1 MTISIINDHL
11 NLTFQLISYNM
22 KILYQ
27 NCGSPLNLMVNQKFI
42 NASISRGLGFESQ
55 LMRFMLCT
63 IIVSFMHQKYYLC
76 INKIHNILTV
86 FMNLHQKY
94 HNILL
99 YNNIISY
106 DKMEV
111 VISRWILYIWRKNNY
126 FHCFFSIIITN
137 GLH

>member
-1 MTISIINDHL
+1 
-11 NLTFQLISYNM
+11 M

-111 VISRWILYIWRKNNY
+111 VISR
-126 FHCFFSIIITN
+126 
-137 GLH
+137 